1 MPIRCRFRVPAVLL
15 VDNPDM
21 TQMPGMESMSGMG
34 H

>member
-1 MPIRCRFRVPAVLL
+1 MPIQSRFRVPALFL
-15 VDNPDM
+15 VDNRDM